1 MLRLVAENDG
11 VNWSQIIDEKIV
23 TKNAGFCFDSKKWGG
38 GKYTA
43 NILELTV
50 MP

>member
-43 NILELTV
+43 NILDFTV